1 MSTPT
6 RVKHLRYEVQMLGE
20 TRPESKITRNSLKT
34 KELERRGQ
42 DPNPRAVPVQRFSS
56 SMSNLGMCSPLP
68 RGSFTSCAGDHGVP
82 SLKDIHSDL
91 I

>member
-34 KELERRGQ
+34 KELERREQ
-42 DPNPRAVPVQRFSS
+42 DSNPRCGTRTTVFE
-56 SMSNLGMCSPLP
+56 
-68 RGSFTSCAGDHGVP
+68 FYE
-82 SLKDIHSDL
+82 
-91 I
+91 

>member
-34 KELERRGQ
+34 KELELRGQ
-42 DPNPRAVPVQRFSS
+42 DPNPRAVPVFK
-56 SMSNLGMCSPLP
+56 
-68 RGSFTSCAGDHGVP
+68 FYE
-82 SLKDIHSDL
+82 
-91 I
+91 